1 MMEDER
7 EEGQHEFEY
16 KASLRKKSARDR
28 TLYSFCMVLILLIFF
43 FGLALSVMKHD
54 IVWLMIFG
62 SVAVLAMI
70 LLIVI
75 GHKKKV
81 HKCPF
86 CGYSLFKS
94 HGTHCAKCG
103 EKIRF

>member
-16 KASLRKKSARDR
+16 KASLREKSARNR
-28 TLYSFCMVLILLIFF
+28 TLYSFCMVLILLIFV

-54 IVWLMIFG
+54 IVWLLVFVPVDAI
-62 SVAVLAMI
+62 AMI

-75 GHKKKV
+75 SHKKKV

-86 CGYSLFKS
+86 CGYPLFKS